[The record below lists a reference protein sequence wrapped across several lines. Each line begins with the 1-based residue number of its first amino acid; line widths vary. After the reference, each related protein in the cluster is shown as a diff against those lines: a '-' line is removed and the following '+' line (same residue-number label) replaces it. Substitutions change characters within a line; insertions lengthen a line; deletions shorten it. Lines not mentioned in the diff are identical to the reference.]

1 MGETSFKF
9 RCVKSYENS
18 TKPKRKKIR
27 IARAWRKIFSSP
39 PAQRTPFFTN
49 SLLYERS
56 QFQKEGDGG
65 GAGWALDR
73 ASLHLTSEKK
83 RNGTKGGGAV
93 GRGSTE
99 KLARLRYI
107 FIEGAARTGGGGER
121 EREGGRTQFKCKHG
135 RHVKVGPPLG

>member
-18 TKPKRKKIR
+18 TKPKKKKIH
-27 IARAWRKIFSSP
+27 IARAWRKIFSSL

-49 SLLYERS
+49 SLYERS

-65 GAGWALDR
+65 GAGCALDR

-121 EREGGRTQFKCKHG
+121 EREGGREDAI
-135 RHVKVGPPLG
+135 